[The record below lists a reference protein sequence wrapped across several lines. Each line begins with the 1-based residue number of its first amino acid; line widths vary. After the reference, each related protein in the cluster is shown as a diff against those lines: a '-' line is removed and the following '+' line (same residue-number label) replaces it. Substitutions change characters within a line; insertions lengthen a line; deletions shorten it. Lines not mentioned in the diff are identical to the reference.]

1 MSLRRTLGR
10 VPFARSAWHL
20 ARELKNVVAYGAAR
34 ARADFEQEFAGARDP
49 WSFETDP
56 VAGHHR
62 FNRELALLE
71 AVRGG
76 RRFTRALEVG
86 CAEGMFTQRLAPL
99 CGELLAVDISPVAL
113 ARARA
118 RGAWGSHVRFANWDL
133 RADPVPGR
141 FELVVVEGVLDC
153 FCQPWALRAARDAL
167 VTALVPGGYL
177 LAGNPR
183 GTSIIEDAWWGR
195 YLRRGGKW
203 IDAYLAEHPCLSA
216 ESSAREPTY
225 VDTLFRKRA

>member
-10 VPFARSAWHL
+10 VPFARNAWHL

-86 CAEGMFTQRLAPL
+86 CAEGMFTERLAPL

-113 ARARA
+113 PGPVRAG
-118 RGAWGSHVRFANWDL
+118 RGAPMCGSRIGISG
-133 RADPVPGR
+133 PTPS
-141 FELVVVEGVLDC
+141 
-153 FCQPWALRAARDAL
+153 RDA
-167 VTALVPGGYL
+167 
-177 LAGNPR
+177 
-183 GTSIIEDAWWGR
+183 SSSWSW
-195 YLRRGGKW
+195 K
-203 IDAYLAEHPCLSA
+203 
-216 ESSAREPTY
+216 ESSTASASPGLSGPPETRS
-225 VDTLFRKRA
+225 

>member
-10 VPFARSAWHL
+10 VPFARNAWHL

-203 IDAYLAEHPCLSA
+203 IDAYLAEHPCLSV
-216 ESSAREPTY
+216 ESSARGR
-225 VDTLFRKRA
+225 L

>member
-20 ARELKNVVAYGAAR
+20 AGELKDLVVYTSTR
-34 ARADFEQEFAGARDP
+34 ARADYEQEFAGSRDP

-56 VAGHHR
+56 VAGRDR
-62 FNRELALLE
+62 FNREQAMLN

-86 CAEGMFTQRLAPL
+86 CAEGMFTERLAPL
-99 CGELLAVDISPVAL
+99 CEELLAVDISPVAL

-118 RGAWGSHVRFANWDL
+118 RCAWGSPVRFADWDL
-133 RADPVPGR
+133 RADPVPGA
-141 FELVVVEGVLDC
+141 FDLVVVEGVLDC
-153 FCQPWALRAARDAL
+153 FCQPWAFRAARDKL
-167 VTALVPGGYL
+167 VAALVPGGYL

-183 GTSIIEDAWWGR
+183 NTTITEGAWWGR
-195 YLRRGGKW
+195 YLIRGGKW
-203 IDAYLAEHPCLSA
+203 IDACLSEHPRLSV
-216 ESSAREPTY
+216 ESTSWEPTY
-225 VDTLFRKRA
+225 VDTLFRKRT